1 MTKTISVIALTISIV
16 GFLFNIYQYRIMQKI
31 RVVEKATS
39 LIRFSKDI
47 RRKSA
52 DLQYKIDATDHA
64 PEAEFLE
71 KVNSFVDECVPRLS
85 SSQKLS
91 LQDLFQ
97 LELQLISVELEIDL
111 FYKLV
116 NEVDRFNEEVRKS
129 EEV

>member
-1 MTKTISVIALTISIV
+1 
-16 GFLFNIYQYRIMQKI
+16 MQKI
-31 RVVEKATS
+31 RVAEKATS

>member
-31 RVVEKATS
+31 RVAEKATS

-64 PEAEFLE
+64 PEAEFLK

-85 SSQKLS
+85 SSQK
-91 LQDLFQ
+91 D
-97 LELQLISVELEIDL
+97 
-111 FYKLV
+111 
-116 NEVDRFNEEVRKS
+116 RKS
-129 EEV
+129 VV